1 MIVDKL
7 HALRQ
12 TPLFAGLADDEL
24 RELAELSPIER
35 HHAGT
40 TLFREHD
47 PGGTMYVV
55 VSGEVEIYVRDR
67 ERHEVQLLKVT
78 PGRIFGEMSVL
89 DNRPRSASA
98 RALTDVA
105 LLTVSRETLMDVA
118 RQRSAV
124 AIHLLELL
132 SERLRSTSAMVQDR
146 VVPNATEAIEVKR
159 TLSDRISDFFTSAS
173 GNLYFVL
180 FSLLWFTVWI
190 ALNIGAVPGMSVFD
204 PFPFGLLT
212 MIVSLEM
219 VFLSLFILIKQ
230 ERQAANDKVRDD
242 IEYEVNVRAEIGI
255 RNLTD
260 QIEAMELR
268 LSSRLNRLEQART
281 PTISPLDTVVSRVA
295 DERTEL
301 ETHEERASV

>member
-1 MIVDKL
+1 MTVDKL
-7 HALRQ
+7 HTLRH

-24 RELAELSPIER
+24 RELAEQSAVER

-40 TLFREHD
+40 TLFRVHD

-67 ERHEVQLLKVT
+67 GRQEVQLLKVT

-89 DNRPRSASA
+89 DKRPRSANA
-98 RALTDVA
+98 RALTEVT
-105 LLTVSRETLMDVA
+105 LVTISREMLIDVA
-118 RQRSAV
+118 RHRPAV

-146 VVPNATEAIEVKR
+146 VVPNATDVIAVKR

-180 FSLLWFTVWI
+180 FSLIWFVVWI
-190 ALNIGAVPGMSVFD
+190 VLNVGVVPGMSIFD

-242 IEYEVNVRAEIGI
+242 IEYEVNVRAEVGI
-255 RNLTD
+255 RNLSA
-260 QIEAMELR
+260 QLEAMELR
-268 LSSRLNRLEQART
+268 LSNRLSRLEQART
-281 PTISPLDTVVSRVA
+281 TAITPIDTTISRVV
-295 DERTEL
+295 DERAEM
-301 ETHEERASV
+301 ETQEERASA

>member
-1 MIVDKL
+1 MTADKL

-24 RELAELSPIER
+24 RELAEQSPIER

-40 TLFREHD
+40 TFFREQD

-55 VSGEVEIYVRDR
+55 VSGEVELYVRDR
-67 ERHEVQLLKVT
+67 GRQEVQLLKVT
-78 PGRIFGEMSVL
+78 PGHIFGEMSVL
-89 DNRPRSASA
+89 DYRPRSANA
-98 RALTDVA
+98 RALTNVV
-105 LLTVSRETLMDVA
+105 LLVVSREALMHTA
-118 RQRSAV
+118 RQRPAV

-146 VVPNATEAIEVKR
+146 VVPNATDVIAVKR
-159 TLSDRISDFFTSAS
+159 TLSDRISDFFTNAS

-180 FSLLWFTVWI
+180 FSLIWFVVWI
-190 ALNIGAVPGMSVFD
+190 VLNIGAIPGMSVFD

-230 ERQAANDKVRDD
+230 ERQVANDKVRDD
-242 IEYEVNVRAEIGI
+242 IEYEVNVRSEVGI
-255 RNLTD
+255 RNLSD
-260 QIEAMELR
+260 QLEAMELR
-268 LSSRLNRLEQART
+268 LSSRLSRLEQART
-281 PTISPLDTVVSRVA
+281 PAITPLDTAVSRVA
-295 DERTEL
+295 DERTDL
-301 ETHEERASV
+301 ETQEERASA

>member
-1 MIVDKL
+1 MTVDKL
-7 HALRQ
+7 QALRQ

-24 RELAELSPIER
+24 RELAEHSPVEL
-35 HHAGT
+35 HHAGA

-47 PGGTMYVV
+47 PGDTMYVV

-67 ERHEVQLLKVT
+67 GRQEVQLLKLT
-78 PGRIFGEMSVL
+78 PGLIFGEMSVL
-89 DNRPRSASA
+89 DKRPRSASA
-98 RALTDVA
+98 RALTNVT
-105 LLTVSRETLMDVA
+105 LLAVSREALMQSA
-118 RQRSAV
+118 RQRPAV

-146 VVPNATEAIEVKR
+146 VVPNATDIIEVKR

-180 FSLLWFTVWI
+180 FSLIWFVIWI
-190 ALNIGAVPGMSVFD
+190 ALNLGVIPGVSIFD

-242 IEYEVNVRAEIGI
+242 IEYEVNVRAEMGI
-255 RNLTD
+255 RSLTD
-260 QIEAMELR
+260 QLEAMEMR
-268 LSSRLNRLEQART
+268 LSSRLSRLEQAR
-281 PTISPLDTVVSRVA
+281 PAVISPLDTAVSRVV
-295 DERTEL
+295 DERAEL
-301 ETHEERASV
+301 ETQEERATA